1 MSTDPVAD
9 ADSHFD
15 KMAQENEAFS
25 LAEKRVS
32 DEIMELFTKTVRQV
46 SHKHLVAPWV
56 TYRPA
61 VTVKYQPLSEAAAD
75 LVSYGAPR
83 DALMDVIAGSD
94 CPLVAALRVAMAKDY
109 IKNNASN
116 IAGVQE

>member
-9 ADSHFD
+9 ADSHLV
-15 KMAQENEAFS
+15 KMAQENEAFA

-46 SHKHLVAPWV
+46 NYKHLAAPYV
-56 TYRPA
+56 SALGPTRL
-61 VTVKYQPLSEAAAD
+61 KYQTLSESVRD
-75 LVSYGAPR
+75 TCDYGAPLY
-83 DALMDVIAGSD
+83 ALMAVMAGSD
-94 CPLVAALRVAMAKDY
+94 CPLVAAWRVAMAENY
-109 IKNNASN
+109 IKHHAAD